1 LTTAEACHW
10 PYVDHVDF
18 EDRHVTVTPEGI
30 SLDLVLAGLG
40 SRFAAF
46 ALDFVVQSVALIIFG
61 IVVLSAFHGGASE
74 SSGLVAGGVVSL
86 FVLVDFIGYF
96 VFCEM
101 LFGGRTIG
109 KRAAGLRVVRFSG
122 QPVGFWSSLLRNIV
136 RLIDMQ
142 LGVLYLVGA
151 VLILSTDKNQRLG
164 DLLAGTIVV
173 RDRVGAAAAWKDT
186 SWSSPAGFTTAS
198 WSQSS
203 RPPLG
208 PQQLALPPELAHWDV
223 SAVPDS
229 EIALVKAFLANR
241 GGYTSQARARIGYD
255 LTARIWPLVAGPT
268 GPMPQEWFLEAV
280 LVVKSARS

>member
-1 LTTAEACHW
+1 M
-10 PYVDHVDF
+10 DF

-46 ALDFVVQSVALIIFG
+46 ALDFVLQSVALVIFV
-61 IVVLSAFHGGASE
+61 IVVLSAFHGGVST
-74 SSGLVAGGVVSL
+74 SSGLVAGGVLSL
-86 FVLVDFIGYF
+86 FVLVDYIGYF

-101 LFGGRTIG
+101 LFNGRTIG
-109 KRAAGLRVVRFSG
+109 KRAAGLRVVRVSG
-122 QPVGFWSSLLRNIV
+122 QPVGFWSSLLRNV
-136 RLIDMQ
+136 LRLIDMQ
-142 LGVLYLVGA
+142 LGVTYLVGA

-164 DLLAGTIVV
+164 DLLSSTLVV
-173 RDRVGAAAAWKDT
+173 RDRVGAAVAWKGT
-186 SWSSPAGFTTAS
+186 SWTSPAGFTTPS

-203 RPPLG
+203 QPPLG

-223 SAVPDS
+223 SAVSDS
-229 EIALVKAFLANR
+229 EIALVRAFLANR
-241 GGYTSQARARIGYD
+241 GGYTTQARLRIGHE

-268 GPMPQEWFLEAV
+268 EPMPQEWFLEAV